1 MHRLSFLFLSFLLL
15 FGVSCQDKETSGL
28 VAAYPFNGNSKD
40 ESGNNNHAI
49 AHGARLTSDRFGN
62 ENSAYYF
69 DGTSAYIEALVSN
82 MPAVEDPQTISC
94 WFMID
99 QPPGYL
105 DSLGADGMISLVDSA
120 AAIGVQF
127 GYRAPGYHTLG
138 LDVWY
143 WGGRTVLETD
153 QPQLNKWHHIA
164 YTFDGKTHLFYLDG
178 QQKAQSVVKPQQ
190 GTPNMLM
197 FGNYPGG
204 DQFFMG
210 SMDEVRIYKRALPS
224 AEIELLYNK
233 KE

>member
-1 MHRLSFLFLSFLLL
+1 MKRPYPFILILIIFSI
-15 FGVSCQDKETSGL
+15 SCQNIEKPGP
-28 VAAYPFNGNSKD
+28 VAEYSFNGNALD
-40 ESGNNNHAI
+40 ESGNDNHAVV
-49 AHGARLTSDRFGN
+49 HGARLTSDRFGN
-62 ENSAYYF
+62 ENAAYYF
-69 DGTSAYIEALVSN
+69 DGSSGYIEALVSN
-82 MPAVEDPQTISC
+82 MPAVEDPQTIAC

-99 QPPGYL
+99 QPPGYP

-120 AAIGVQF
+120 ADIGVQF

-164 YTFDGKTHLFYLDG
+164 YTFDGKTHRFYLDG
-178 QQKAQSVVKPQQ
+178 QQKAQSVVKPQH
-190 GTPNMLM
+190 GTPKMLM

-204 DQFFMG
+204 DQFFRG
-210 SMDEVRIYKRALPS
+210 SMDEVCIYTRALPS